1 MAVFV
6 EGVFSQDRN
15 PDSELRGK
23 REERER
29 AGENEGTSLRGCPPA
44 HECHGWAK

>member
-15 PDSELRGK
+15 PDSGLRGQK
-23 REERER
+23 EERER
-29 AGENEGTSLRGCPPA
+29 TGENEVISLQKLSSQRPLTG
-44 HECHGWAK
+44 G